1 MHLISFASYH
11 ISDNI
16 YEADE
21 HLWHD
26 VKHFTET
33 YLMNGLCVLVGD
45 TLPEMVVNAKKDN
58 YQNDY
63 KSRPTLG
70 AKVA

>member
-26 VKHFTET
+26 VKHFPET
-33 YLMNGLCVLVGD
+33 YLMNSLCVLVGVGKRYNTAD
-45 TLPEMVVNAKKDN
+45 GG
-58 YQNDY
+58 Q
-63 KSRPTLG
+63 R
-70 AKVA
+70 